1 MVSVEMSVREMIQ
14 VAGEAQHTNPGL
26 YERIVTALTV
36 AVTAAGVA
44 AKSRVTVVSVKQ
56 DQFINC
62 IKAFRL
68 VTGCG
73 LKEAKDFFD
82 EVRGPWLGYNPSC
95 GSNYA
100 GGQPNSIILEA
111 DKAKKLFDELSKLD
125 CVVTLT
131 HNKST

>member
-1 MVSVEMSVREMIQ
+1 MISVEMSVRDMVDMAT
-14 VAGEAQHTNPGL
+14 VARHNNPDL
-26 YERIVTALTV
+26 YEQIVKALIS
-36 AVTAAGVA
+36 ACSAAA
-44 AKSRVTVVSVKQ
+44 AATKSNVTVVSVNR
-56 DQFINC
+56 DRFIAC

-82 EVRGPWLGYNPSC
+82 EVRGPWLGYN
-95 GSNYA
+95 GGEDNYA

-131 HNKST
+131 HKKST

>member
-14 VAGEAQHTNPGL
+14 MAGEARHINPGL

-36 AVTAAGVA
+36 AVTAAGVV

-82 EVRGPWLGYNPSC
+82 EVRGPWLGYNPC

-131 HNKST
+131 HKST